1 MAAHSEGD
9 QNEAD
14 DVPEDHEG
22 GDGQGEST
30 ECAYHDPHPY
40 PRRLPVTEPGA
51 SRFLHRTL
59 ALDGTTQ
66 GDCGSGPIG
75 GVLG

>member
-1 MAAHSEGD
+1 VAYSEGD
-9 QNEAD
+9 QNDAE

-40 PRRLPVTEPGA
+40 PRRLQATEPGA
-51 SRFLHRTL
+51 TRFQHGTV
-59 ALDGTTQ
+59 APDGTTQ
-66 GDCGSGPIG
+66 GDYGSGPTC

>member
-1 MAAHSEGD
+1 MANSKGD

-22 GDGQGEST
+22 GDGQGEPT
-30 ECAYHDPHPY
+30 ERACHDPDPS
-40 PRRLPVTEPGA
+40 PRRLPVTEPVATRFQHGA
-51 SRFLHRTL
+51 V
-59 ALDGTTQ
+59 ALDGATQ
-66 GDCGSGPIG
+66 GDDGSGPIC